1 MDRKSKMI
9 LLCIIIAI
17 TFIPDL
23 VTLIEIIADY
33 YLPDFIYNIV
43 SYLYMFRWIIRI
55 ICIIFIVVINSDKKE
70 RTKKNKTLIPFILSF
85 VPAIILFI
93 YSFVISFKENCIF
106 TTCYTGIDALLFN
119 LFIYGFLISPIL
131 LVCLIYQIIK
141 IVELAKRKNKK
152 LEENKNE

>member
-1 MDRKSKMI
+1 MDRKTKMI

-33 YLPDFIYNIV
+33 YLPNFIYNIV

-55 ICIIFIVVINSDKKE
+55 VCIILIIVINSDRKE
-70 RTKKNKTLIPFILSF
+70 KIKKNKTLVPFILSF
-85 VPAIILFI
+85 IPAIILFI

-106 TTCYTGIDALLFN
+106 TTCYTGIDALFFN

-131 LVCLIYQIIK
+131 SVCLIYQIVK
-141 IVELAKRKNKK
+141 IVELAKSQNKK
-152 LEENKNE
+152 MEDNKNE